1 MLTETIFFLRRSR
14 EKLRKI
20 SKKRKKENT
29 RQRQMKLLSTM
40 ARALLPSGFSS
51 EGGRGGG
58 ITAFSSAT
66 SLGGSAG
73 GASVQGV
80 GSAVLAASSSAMS

>member
-1 MLTETIFFLRRSR
+1 
-14 EKLRKI
+14 
-20 SKKRKKENT
+20 
-29 RQRQMKLLSTM
+29 M
-40 ARALLPSGFSS
+40 ARALLSS
-51 EGGRGGG
+51 GRGGG

-80 GSAVLAASSSAMS
+80 GSAVLAASSSAMSSEKLGAAMFGFEIGKLSDWNS